1 MNNLE
6 YNQLKLYN
14 KTIILNL
21 YKYIQDYSFIIF
33 INIYRLKN
41 DNLIY
46 LKNEVSK
53 LNCKNLVINT
63 IFIKKIFHYTN
74 FKFFGTNTLLIFL
87 KDINNFIFFINLLE
101 DTTLFY
107 YSYNKIFGNITQK
120 NIIFKFYEQSK
131 NSIIFLHYIIFKIL
145 YKIVILLLLLII
157 SLVKFIDKIDKR
169 C

>member
-157 SLVKFIDKIDKR
+157 SLVKFI
-169 C
+169 

>member
-6 YNQLKLYN
+6 NNQLKLYN
-14 KTIILNL
+14 KSTILNL
-21 YKYIQDYSFIIF
+21 YKYIQDYSFILF
-33 INIYRLKN
+33 ININR
-41 DNLIY
+41 

-74 FKFFGTNTLLIFL
+74 FKFLGANTFLIFL
-87 KDINNFIFFINLLE
+87 RDINDFIFFINLLE

-107 YSYNKIFGNITQK
+107 YSYNKILGNITQK

-145 YKIVILLLLLII
+145 YKIVVLLLLLII
-157 SLVKFIDKIDKR
+157 SLVKFIDNIDKK